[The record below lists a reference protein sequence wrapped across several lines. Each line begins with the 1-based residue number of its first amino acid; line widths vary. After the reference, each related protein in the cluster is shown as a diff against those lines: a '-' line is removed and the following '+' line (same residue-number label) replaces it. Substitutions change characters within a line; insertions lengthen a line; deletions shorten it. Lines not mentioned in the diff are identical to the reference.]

1 MALYNKPFL
10 TIAQQVNLLT
20 SRGMEITDEDK
31 AKACLSR
38 IGYYRLS
45 AYWYPFRKSEVVA
58 DPATGQNKTTVLS
71 EFKAGTKFP
80 TILDLYVFDKHLR
93 MLVLDALER
102 VEIAV
107 RTDIALLMGKYHP
120 LAHRNPRYLHGN
132 FARRAKNAQNPN
144 TKHQE
149 WLIRQDKKFLDSRED
164 FSKHFKN
171 KYPGDHLPIW
181 IDVELWDFGALSH
194 FYAGL
199 TLDDK
204 DTIAANYGLPAGRY
218 LETWLRCL
226 NDVRNVCAHHSRLW
240 NKPLVNRPTWP
251 APGDV
256 TDLDHI
262 SGQTQSETRLYA
274 AVLILGFMLRKI
286 NPSTTWHS
294 RLINLMGNLPS
305 DPNITLHSA
314 GFPAK
319 WSDENIWK

>member
-1 MALYNKPFL
+1 MALYKKPFL
-10 TIAQQVNLLT
+10 TTDQQVSLLI

-31 AKACLSR
+31 AKACLAR

-45 AYWYPFRKSEVVA
+45 AYWYPFRKSQTVT
-58 DPATGQNKTTVLS
+58 DPGTGQSKLEVLS
-71 EFKAGTKFP
+71 EFKDGTDFP

-120 LAHRNPRYLHGN
+120 LAHRNPSYLHGN
-132 FARRAKNAQNPN
+132 FARRPKKNSLN

-149 WLIRQDKKFLDSRED
+149 WLVRQDKKFLESRED
-164 FSKHFKN
+164 FSKHFKT

-181 IDVELWDFGALSH
+181 IEVELWDFGALSH

-199 TLDDK
+199 TIK
-204 DTIAANYGLPAGRY
+204 DRDAIAASYGLSSSRE
-218 LETWLRCL
+218 LETWLRCF

-251 APGDV
+251 AAGVVPGF
-256 TDLDHI
+256 DHI
-262 SGQTQSETRLYA
+262 SGKSHSETRLYA
-274 AVLILGFMLRKI
+274 ALLILGFMLRKI
-286 NPSTTWHS
+286 NPSTSWHK
-294 RLINLMGNLPS
+294 RVVDQMAKLPTS
-305 DPNITLHSA
+305 PHITLHSA
-314 GFPAK
+314 GFPEK
-319 WSDENIWK
+319 WDEEAMWSV